1 MYTSRSYR
9 IPLFF
14 LLFIFTLSIQ
24 AQDRWSDP
32 STWPSGVLPQV
43 NENVTIPLGKDIL
56 LDIDSPSLGNL
67 IIEGS
72 LIFEDKDIELTAAS
86 ILVEGLLQVG
96 TEVRPFQNTAI
107 ITLTGKENDDQFMG
121 SRFLSTVSG
130 GSLELHGESRDKLSW
145 GQLNGSLAVGAT
157 RLTLDKTPL
166 GWQVG
171 DKIVIAPS
179 GYDPFEAEEV
189 TIASVNSNTVSF
201 APALGYEHFGELQTY
216 EGKTLDERAEVAML
230 TRNIIVQGAADSN
243 VKRLGGHI
251 MVMRESGPVHIEGVE
266 FTKMGQPGKE
276 ARYNFHWHL
285 AGDREG
291 DYLKNSSI
299 HHSLQ
304 RAVVVHQTDNVL
316 IENVVAF
323 NIQNHAFVP
332 AEDGNEVNN
341 TFRNNLAMLI
351 RKPDKGFFAFPLT
364 GVQGESAQAEGRVAG
379 FWMRNPHNN
388 LIGNHVA
395 GAERGMGFF
404 FDSFIRNR
412 EFKDFDLLP
421 REIVFDGNVAHSCSV
436 PGELYLESVTNKSL
450 YANVGHGHGFFMNKF
465 DNDGLMWTFKN
476 FTSYKN
482 MMGGAWSDT
491 QNSTLENFMIAD
503 NSAGLLTADAYVRNT
518 VVIGRSE
525 NSVGG
530 NNRHLRQGHRR
541 AGYYSIAQGGDKLP
555 KLTNITFIDINKGIP
570 KDDVAAAMIGHGTH
584 LGINFFENITFK
596 GDTEALYM
604 SDEGSLGRFAN
615 SSFLLDGDGSLT
627 GYDRPVLIANRTS
640 VFKDEAIDYND
651 DWRAYI
657 FEATHGFFLKIDEVG
672 VEIPKEVGLV
682 RDFDQFKIPSKRIAK
697 DRYFN
702 FIGQQSYTV
711 SGNWEV
717 DKDKGNSLSIT
728 SMLKTEGEWTVFKY
742 PLPYEGVE
750 ISDRSGNVLNAA
762 TSLTSVYEQDNTSY
776 YFEPKEG
783 ALYLKM
789 VTDNTGK
796 AFLNI
801 IPKGLRTEITM
812 TPGDDNTDDAITGQN
827 DLNADA
833 PLAINALT
841 VSPNPLTSESVFDY
855 ALSED
860 GFIAISILDILGRQ
874 VKPLFF
880 GEQES
885 GEHRLPLNNLNLER
899 GIYLLN
905 IRFARTGDS
914 NYIKIVA
921 E

>member
-1 MYTSRSYR
+1 MYTFQLYR

-14 LLFIFTLSIQ
+14 LLFIFTLLIQ

-32 STWPSGVLPQV
+32 STWPSGTLPSV
-43 NENVTIPLGKDIL
+43 NENVTIPFGKDIL
-56 LDIDSPSLGNL
+56 LDTDSPSLGNL

-107 ITLTGKENDDQFMG
+107 ITLTGKENDDEFMG

-145 GQLNGSLAVGAT
+145 GQLTGSLAVGAT

-179 GYDPFEAEEV
+179 GYNPFEAEEV

-201 APALGYEHFGELQTY
+201 TPALGYEHFGELQTY

-230 TRNIIVQGAADSN
+230 TRNIIIQGAADSN

-570 KDDVAAAMIGHGTH
+570 KDKVAAAVIGTGSHIGDS
-584 LGINFFENITFK
+584 FFKNISLK
-596 GDTEALYM
+596 GETEPIYM
-604 SDEGSLGRFAN
+604 SDKDNLGRYPN
-615 SSFLLDGDGSLT
+615 SSFLLDADGSLT

-640 VFKDEAIDYND
+640 VFKDEAIDYKD
-651 DWRAYI
+651 DWQAYI
-657 FEATHGFFLKIDEVG
+657 LEATNSMSLSMYGVG
-672 VEIPKEVGLV
+672 NDIPEAVGLI
-682 RDFDQFKIPSKRIAK
+682 RDFDRLKVPTKRMNN
-697 DRYFN
+697 DWFFN
-702 FIGQQSYTV
+702 LIGRQSYTV
-711 SGNWEV
+711 SGEWNLKENSGNLLV
-717 DKDKGNSLSIT
+717 LKGLREI
-728 SMLKTEGEWTVFKY
+728 EGEWAIFKY
-742 PLPYEGVE
+742 PFPYTGIRVL
-750 ISDRSGNVLNAA
+750 DGSGNVIPDAA
-762 TSLTSVYEQDNTSY
+762 SLESVYAQKSTSY

-783 ALYLKM
+783 AVYLKM
-789 VTDNTGK
+789 VTDSSGK
-796 AFLNI
+796 ALLRVL
-801 IPKGLRTEITM
+801 PQGERTEINRS
-812 TPGDDNTDDAITGQN
+812 PVDGISQDNVANPQNPDDSLSIK
-827 DLNADA
+827 
-833 PLAINALT
+833 ALT

-885 GEHRLPLNNLNLER
+885 GEHRWPLNNLNLER

-914 NYIKIVA
+914 KYIKIVA